1 MKLLSATEKQT
12 QKIGQKL
19 ALGLKDGDILCLYGE
34 LGAGKTTMVK
44 GLAKGLGIKKEINSP
59 TFALMNIYK
68 TKTRLKTVSLV
79 HIDTYRLKNDQ
90 ELIDIG
96 AEDYLGAPDTICVVE
111 WPEKIKNL
119 LKNKKTVKI
128 VMEHEGK
135 KKRIITIT

>member
-128 VMEHEGK
+128 VMEYEGK

>member
-1 MKLLSATEKQT
+1 
-12 QKIGQKL
+12 
-19 ALGLKDGDILCLYGE
+19 
-34 LGAGKTTMVK
+34 
-44 GLAKGLGIKKEINSP
+44 
-59 TFALMNIYK
+59 MNIYK

>member
-1 MKLLSATEKQT
+1 
-12 QKIGQKL
+12 
-19 ALGLKDGDILCLYGE
+19 
-34 LGAGKTTMVK
+34 
-44 GLAKGLGIKKEINSP
+44 
-59 TFALMNIYK
+59 MNIYK

-119 LKNKKTVKI
+119 LKNKKNRQNSHGTR
-128 VMEHEGK
+128 GK
-135 KKRIITIT
+135 EEKNNNDHVTHNT